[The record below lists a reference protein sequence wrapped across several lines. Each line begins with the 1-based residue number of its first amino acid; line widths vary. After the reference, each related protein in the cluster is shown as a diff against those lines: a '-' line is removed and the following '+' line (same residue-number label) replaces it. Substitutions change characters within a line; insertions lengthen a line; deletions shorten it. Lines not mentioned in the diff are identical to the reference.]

1 MSINMSSG
9 DLRLYWGGCYAPV
22 AWDAADSGVAT
33 LVIHDVRVTN
43 PMSRDYTEAR
53 VQGELFFI
61 RNGEEARGQF
71 EGRMSDLLGDGFT
84 TPQRPIG
91 YVRVHGVPYWI
102 TFKRR
107 RTNRKGIT
115 NDRLAVYRQG
125 QRGEIPINFGSD
137 VLCRLYATF
146 DGRLSN
152 DMCIHEGNIHY
163 KGVVVGRY
171 AGRNNIVLNERFSY
185 LSWVIER
192 LEGNYNVRVEM
203 GE

>member
-33 LVIHDVRVTN
+33 LVIHDVRVIN

-61 RNGEEARGQF
+61 RNGEEARGNF

-84 TPQRPIG
+84 TPQRNIG
-91 YVRVHGVPYWI
+91 YIRVHGQPYWI

-115 NDRLAVYRQG
+115 NDRLAVYVAG
-125 QRGEIPINFGSD
+125 HRGEAGLNFGSD

-146 DGRLSN
+146 DGRIS
-152 DMCIHEGNIHY
+152 DDFCIHQNMIHY

-171 AGRNNIVLNERFSY
+171 ERHNRIVLAERFAY
-185 LSWVIER
+185 LSWSLER
-192 LEGNYNVRVEM
+192 IGGYDVTVEV
-203 GE
+203 E